1 MERKPQAC
9 CRNGGMALTRRD
21 KLSSGAA
28 SSSRPTPSR
37 PQKHVGVFGRRTR
50 DEGSP
55 PPPSGKGPKKGPL
68 SELSACGKGPKKGP
82 LSELSAS
89 LVVLS
94 DSDELLAAAFGDLA
108 LDACAPR
115 AVIEEIDELELS

>member
-68 SELSACGKGPKKGP
+68 SELSA
-82 LSELSAS
+82 S

-115 AVIEEIDELELS
+115 AVIEEIDELEL